1 MKRQKQLM
9 FKARFYQKVLN
20 LKSQGKKYEI
30 LEKTERWLEQN
41 MDTLMPKSNTTG
53 CESQYH
59 KD

>member
-1 MKRQKQLM
+1 M